1 MVVSISLCRG
11 KIHPT
16 PGFPLSLCPGFLSAA
31 QCFYCQVQQYCSDL
45 YSRGCL
51 YRDVDSTT
59 KSSNTPGKHLGKLVG
74 MSCVSGMERCH
85 LQTYYT
91 LYSNLLNVFKRVSE
105 TLQNHN
111 VEAFMQMF
119 TYSK

>member
-1 MVVSISLCRG
+1 MVSISLCRG

-16 PGFPLSLCPGFLSAA
+16 PGFPLSLYPGLLSAA

-45 YSRGCL
+45 HSRGCL

-59 KSSNTPGKHLGKLVG
+59 TSSNTPGKHLGKLVG
-74 MSCVSGMERCH
+74 MSCVSSMGRCP

-91 LYSNLLNVFKRVSE
+91 LNVFKRVSE